1 MKKLLVLFISIIV
14 PTIINAQSFD
24 TSTDFGKTNELLN
37 KGLIT
42 YSDIPK
48 DYLTRYFN
56 WAQGSKWSR
65 DGGKTWKIF
74 NEFFSNVW
82 DVPQFT
88 SGGPN
93 IEIENNNNIY
103 TYPVAY
109 SNIPS
114 RNTGGMIAKGERKA
128 NSYDKPGTIVFYST
142 QITPEES
149 DASYVSI
156 HGSHYPAVAAYM
168 NKVKI
173 GKRTEDLWTCFGD
186 INTTN
191 AQIMT
196 PVHSAKMY
204 DNLVVALKVTY
215 SDTPEIIYTPPR
227 YEIIAGQLMEL
238 DNGVHYEV
246 PLYDVGYLSFIN
258 PTEMRSKTLAI
269 KGISYPGLKYSKQYL
284 IYYDSNIYS
293 PKKYKIKSS
302 RNETISM
309 NGTPIYF
316 IKIGSN
322 VDGID
327 FQITPAD
334 GDVILDI
341 QETSKYILLCGTN
354 KKQGYVGY
362 DNPILI
368 IIDKDTKKEIARY
381 RSKRKDRYFTKMF
394 TLDENNLYIR
404 YDDYSSTAFA
414 DGCGPEHFEI
424 VNIPSILQQE

>member
-14 PTIINAQSFD
+14 PTIISAQSFD
-24 TSTDFGKTNELLN
+24 TSTDFKKAQELLS

-42 YSDIPK
+42 YADIPK
-48 DYLTRYFN
+48 DYLTRYIN
-56 WAQGSKWSR
+56 WLQMYRWSR
-65 DGGKTWKIF
+65 DGGKTYKDF
-74 NEFFSNVW
+74 DEFFSNVW
-82 DVPQFT
+82 NTPEFG
-88 SGGPN
+88 GGPN
-93 IEIENNNNIY
+93 IEIEDNNNIY

-109 SNIPS
+109 T
-114 RNTGGMIAKGERKA
+114 NTAYIHHDRGGVRETKWR
-128 NSYDKPGTIVFYST
+128 SYDLPTSVTFYST
-142 QITPEES
+142 KITPEENAGS
-149 DASYVSI
+149 DVSI

-196 PVHSAKMY
+196 PVHNIQMY
-204 DNLVVALKVTY
+204 DNWVVALKVTY

-238 DNGVHYEV
+238 DNGVHYNV
-246 PLYDVGYLSFIN
+246 PLYDVGYLSLVN
-258 PTEMRSKTLAI
+258 PTEMRSKTFAI
-269 KGISYPGLKYSKQYL
+269 KGISYPGLKYSEQHL
-284 IYYDSNIYS
+284 IYYDSNSYS
-293 PKKYKIKSS
+293 QKRYALHPD
-302 RNETISM
+302 ETISM

-316 IKIGSN
+316 IKIGPN
-322 VDGID
+322 VDGIE

-362 DNPILI
+362 DNPTLI

-381 RSKRKDRYFTKMF
+381 RSKRKDKYFTKMF

-404 YDDYSSTAFA
+404 FNDFAYTAFN
-414 DGCGPEHFEI
+414 DGRGPERFEI